1 MKKLLLLFL
10 LFSTIAGKV
19 FSQVVG
25 DFRSAASGV
34 WSTASTWQ
42 VWNGTTWNGTTNALL
57 CNSVIGSP
65 NITTTSTS
73 TLTVSMSVTGIGIP
87 PGALIISI
95 VSSTQFI
102 ISSPATSTQ
111 SSSNLSFSISISSS
125 NSVNIRNGHTITVSG
140 PGPYPCNDLVV
151 DAGGKLFTNGFTQ
164 IYISVSGSTITCN
177 GTIGN
182 GNIFDG
188 LSFNIVGSN
197 CRILG
202 TGTFDASRIRKN
214 DATNTT
220 TNLSIERDV
229 KLRFCGGRQT
239 QIYNNANGSAGS
251 QGTRFNVTVA
261 AGATLTCDSTVS
273 AYCLAT
279 GSSTTLN
286 VTCSTQ
292 AGNIN
297 VTTASTTGITAGM
310 MVSGAGIIPG
320 TTVSSVLTG
329 TQFVISQNALVTN
342 TSNNLTFGGNQIT
355 NTTAIT
361 SLYGTTFAVPGS
373 IVNCRVYG
381 NGIAPGAYV
390 VSVSGAGPTYN
401 LQLSLPNTGPVS
413 DTIKFVSDGNVAIDG
428 TTGIAIGASAG
439 SFTINGTMLVS
450 GFLYLTTNNG
460 STVADSSVTW
470 TVNNGG
476 LLKVGN
482 VLTSASGTAKHTFR
496 VAAGGKFEVFGL
508 PGFSTALNATN
519 NIYDIQAGSFT
530 EFPGKGNQNVPVI
543 LPFSGP
549 LPSSGYYGNLKIS
562 GYGTKSEIATTAYS
576 VFNNFE
582 ISNSSGAPKFNG
594 SVALFFNVGG
604 NWINYHD
611 SAYIEADNVNF
622 NRTGVSTITC
632 PSGEEFKTLRY
643 QKTDSSAVR
652 CLSDVKVKT
661 QLSWSNNGHFHLNG
675 NTLTLYNPVPTAIF
689 GATNTSRYI
698 LGETGNFNSKVRWN
712 IGTTTAYSR
721 FGIPFAK
728 GSGSANYTP
737 FAFTVGPNVQVDT
750 MTVSTYGTPAT
761 NLPWPTA
768 APYGVT
774 NLNSSTNLSPDN
786 RDATADR
793 FWYVGFTSPNV
804 TNDSIVLTY
813 ASPSELPSMVPFNNP
828 DSIRAQYW
836 DASSGSWA
844 LPVVGYDSLNVIN
857 AIIIPNPS
865 LNKVWS
871 LVSNLSPMGPLPLP
885 IELVDFKGKYV
896 NEQSVLSW
904 VTASEKN
911 NDYFILERSEDARD
925 FTQIGKIDG
934 AGNSNSFLN
943 YQFID
948 AKPIDQVAYYRL
960 KQVDFDGQF
969 SNSNVI
975 ALRNMKSF
983 GNQFL
988 HIYPQPASTD
998 VFIEQGLFVN
1008 GEAFSVEIFNNLGAL
1023 VQKELRT
1030 SDESGKLAI
1039 HFSNLEQGMYMLR
1052 ISDGIHQ
1059 LTKPLIIQQ

>member
-25 DFRSAASGV
+25 DYRSVASGG
-34 WSTASTWQ
+34 WATAATWETF
-42 VWNGTTWNGTTNALL
+42 NGTVWAAAI
-57 CNSVIGSP
+57 SA
-65 NITTTSTS
+65 
-73 TLTVSMSVTGIGIP
+73 
-87 PGALIISI
+87 PGAINNVRI
-95 VSSTQFI
+95 Q
-102 ISSPATSTQ
+102 
-111 SSSNLSFSISISSS
+111 
-125 NSVNIRNGHTITVSG
+125 NGHTITVSG
-140 PGPYPCNDLVV
+140 SGPYPCKNLEVEPS
-151 DAGGKLFTNGFTQ
+151 GKLFTNGFTQ
-164 IYISVSGSTITCN
+164 IYLSVSGDIICN

-182 GNIFDG
+182 GTIFDG
-188 LSFNIVGSN
+188 LSFNIVGAS
-197 CRILG
+197 CRIFG
-202 TGTFDASRIRKN
+202 SGTFNASRIRKN
-214 DATNTT
+214 DATNPI

-229 KLRFCGGRQT
+229 NLRFCGGRQT
-239 QIYNNANGSAGS
+239 QIYNNANGTAGS
-251 QGTRFNVTVA
+251 PGTRFNVTVA

-286 VTCSTQ
+286 VSCSTL
-292 AGNIN
+292 AGNVN
-297 VTTASTTGITAGM
+297 VTTSSTAGITAGM

-320 TTVSSVLTG
+320 TTVANVTNLTTFVL
-329 TQFVISQNALVTN
+329 SQNPLVTN
-342 TSNNLTFGGNQIT
+342 AANTLTFGGNQIS

-361 SLYGTTFAVPGS
+361 SLYGATFAVPGS
-373 IVNCRVYG
+373 IANCRVYG

-413 DTIKFVSDGNVAIDG
+413 DTIKFISDGNVAIDG
-428 TTGIAIGASAG
+428 TTGIALGASAG

-450 GFLYLTTNNG
+450 GFLYLTALNG

-482 VLTSASGTAKHTFR
+482 VITSASGAAKHTFR

-508 PGFSTALNATN
+508 PGFSTALVATN

-530 EFPGKGNQNVPVI
+530 EFSGKGNQNVPVI
-543 LPFSGP
+543 LSVP
-549 LPSSGYYGNLKIS
+549 PSSGYYGNLKIS
-562 GYGTKSEIATTAYS
+562 GFGTKSEIATTAYF

-582 ISNSSGAPKFNG
+582 ISNAAGAPKFNG
-594 SVALFFNVGG
+594 SVSTQFFVGG

-611 SAYIEADNVNF
+611 SAYIEADNVGF

-652 CLSDVKVKT
+652 FLSDVKVKT

-675 NTLTLYNPVPTAIF
+675 NTLTLYNPTPTAIF

-813 ASPSELPSMVPFNNP
+813 ASPSELPSVVPFNNP

-844 LPVVGYDSLNVIN
+844 LPVVGYDSVNVIN
-857 AIIIPNPS
+857 AIIVPNPS
-865 LNKVWS
+865 LNRVWS
-871 LVSNLSPMGPLPLP
+871 LVSNISPMGPLPLP
-885 IELVDFKGKYV
+885 IELVDFGGKYI
-896 NEQSVLSW
+896 NNQSVLSW
-904 VTASEKN
+904 VTASEKD
-911 NDYFILERSEDARD
+911 NDYFILERSEDARE

-948 AKPIDQVAYYRL
+948 IKPINKVAYYRL

-1008 GEAFSVEIFNNLGAL
+1008 GETFSVEIFNNLGAL
-1023 VQKELRT
+1023 VQKELST

-1052 ISDGIHQ
+1052 ISDGTHQ
-1059 LTKPLIIQQ
+1059 LTKPLLLQ

>member
-25 DFRSAASGV
+25 DYISASSGV
-34 WSTASTWQ
+34 WSTAATWQ
-42 VWNGTTWNGTTNALL
+42 TWNGTAW
-57 CNSVIGSP
+57 VVA
-65 NITTTSTS
+65 STA
-73 TLTVSMSVTGIGIP
+73 
-87 PGALIISI
+87 PGATNNVKI
-95 VSSTQFI
+95 Q
-102 ISSPATSTQ
+102 
-111 SSSNLSFSISISSS
+111 
-125 NSVNIRNGHTITVSG
+125 NGHTITVDASG
-140 PGPYPCNDLVV
+140 KPCADLVV
-151 DAGGKLFTNGFTQ
+151 DAGAKLFCNGFVNVYVNVYGDTLM
-164 IYISVSGSTITCN
+164 SN

-182 GNIFDG
+182 GATFDG
-188 LSFNIVGSN
+188 ISFNIYGTN

-202 TGTFDASRIRKN
+202 TTGTFDASRIRKN

-220 TNLSIERDV
+220 TNLIIERDV

-239 QIYNNANGSAGS
+239 QIYNNANSTGGST
-251 QGTRFNVTVA
+251 GTRFNVTVA
-261 AGATLTCDSTVS
+261 AGATLMLDSTVS
-273 AYCLAT
+273 AECQAI
-279 GSSTTLN
+279 GSSTTVNLTCGTISGN
-286 VTCSTQ
+286 V
-292 AGNIN
+292 N
-297 VTTASTTGITAGM
+297 VTTLATAGLSVGM

-320 TTVSSVLTG
+320 TTVAAVVSG
-329 TQFVISQNALVTN
+329 TQFTLSQNAVVTN
-342 TSNNLTFGGNQIT
+342 AANSLTFGGNQIT
-355 NTTAIT
+355 NTAAIV
-361 SLYGTTFAVPGS
+361 SYFGATFGVPGS
-373 IVNCRVYG
+373 LTNCRVYG
-381 NGIAPGAYV
+381 TGIAPGAYIV
-390 VSVSGAGPTYN
+390 GNPTLVSGAGATGIYN
-401 LQLSLPNTGPVS
+401 MQLSLPNTGPVS
-413 DTIKFVSDGNVAIDG
+413 GTIYFLSDGNAAVDG
-428 TTGIAIGASAG
+428 ITGTAPGASAG

-482 VLTSASGTAKHTFR
+482 VLTSVSGTAKHTFR

-508 PGFSTALNATN
+508 PGFSTALVATN

-530 EFPGKGNQNVPVI
+530 EFSGKGNQNVPVI
-543 LPFSGP
+543 LSVA
-549 LPSSGYYGNLKIS
+549 PSSGYYGNLKIS
-562 GYGTKSEIATTAYS
+562 GYGTKSEIATTAYN

-582 ISNSSGAPKFNG
+582 ITNLTGAPKFNG
-594 SVALFFNVGG
+594 SVSTQFFVGG

-611 SAYIEADNVNF
+611 SAFIEPDFVTF

-632 PSGEEFKTLRY
+632 PSGEVFSTLRY
-643 QKTDSSAVR
+643 SKTDSSAVR
-652 CLSDVKVKT
+652 FLSNIKVKT

-675 NTLTLYNPVPTAIF
+675 NTLSLFNPIGSAISINTTTAVT
-689 GATNTSRYI
+689 ARYI
-698 LGETGNFNSKVRWN
+698 LGETGDFNSKVRWN
-712 IGTTTAYSR
+712 IGTTNAYTR
-721 FGIPFAK
+721 YAIPFAK

-737 FAFTVGPNVQVDT
+737 FAFTVGSNVQVDT
-750 MTVSTYGTPAT
+750 MTVSTYSTPAT

-813 ASPSELPSMVPFNNP
+813 ASPSELPAAPFNNP
-828 DSIRAQYW
+828 DSIRGQYW
-836 DASSGSWA
+836 DAANGSWA
-844 LPVVGYDSLNVIN
+844 LPVVGYNVLNAVV
-857 AIIIPNPS
+857 IPNPS
-865 LNKVWS
+865 LNRVWS
-871 LVSNLSPMGPLPLP
+871 LVSNISPMGPLPLP
-885 IELVDFKGKYV
+885 IELVDFRGKYS
-896 NEQSVLSW
+896 NNQSVLSW
-904 VTASEKN
+904 VTASEKD
-911 NDYFILERSEDARD
+911 NDYFILERSENAHD

-948 AKPIDQVAYYRL
+948 VKPINQVAYYRL

-1008 GEAFSVEIFNNLGAL
+1008 GETFSVEIFNNLGAL
-1023 VQKELRT
+1023 VQKELYT

-1052 ISDGIHQ
+1052 ISDGAHQ
-1059 LTKPLIIQQ
+1059 LTKPLIIQ

>member
-19 FSQVVG
+19 FSQAVG
-25 DFRSAASGV
+25 DYRSASSGI
-34 WSTASTWQ
+34 WSTAATWQ
-42 VWNGTTWNGTTNALL
+42 TWNGTAW
-57 CNSVIGSP
+57 
-65 NITTTSTS
+65 ITASTA
-73 TLTVSMSVTGIGIP
+73 
-87 PGALIISI
+87 PGATNNVKI
-95 VSSTQFI
+95 Q
-102 ISSPATSTQ
+102 
-111 SSSNLSFSISISSS
+111 
-125 NSVNIRNGHTITVSG
+125 NGHTITVDASG
-140 PGPYPCNDLVV
+140 KPCADLVV
-151 DAGGKLFTNGFTQ
+151 DAGGKIFCNGFVNVYVNVYGDTLM
-164 IYISVSGSTITCN
+164 CN

-182 GNIFDG
+182 GATFDG
-188 LSFNIVGSN
+188 MSFNIYGSN

-202 TGTFDASRIRKN
+202 STGTFDASRIRKN

-220 TNLSIERDV
+220 SNLSIERDV
-229 KLRFCGGRQT
+229 RLRFCGGRQT
-239 QIYNNANGSAGS
+239 QIYNNANSTVGSTA
-251 QGTRFNVTVA
+251 TRFNVTVA
-261 AGATLTCDSTVS
+261 AGATLTLDSTVS
-273 AYCLAT
+273 AECQAS
-279 GSSTTLN
+279 GSSITVNLTCGTISGN
-286 VTCSTQ
+286 V
-292 AGNIN
+292 NI
-297 VTTASTTGITAGM
+297 TTGATAGISVGM

-320 TTVSSVLTG
+320 TTVASVVSG
-329 TQFVISQNALVTN
+329 TQFTLSQNAVVTN
-342 TSNNLTFGGNQIT
+342 TTNNLTFGGNQIT
-355 NTTAIT
+355 NTSVINSYFGAVF
-361 SLYGTTFAVPGS
+361 GVPGS
-373 IVNCRVYG
+373 IANCRVYG

-401 LQLSLPNTGPVS
+401 MQLSLPNVGPVS
-413 DTIKFVSDGNVAIDG
+413 GTIYFVSDGNAAVDG
-428 TTGIAIGASAG
+428 ITGSAAGSSAG

-460 STVADSSVTW
+460 SSVADSVTW

-482 VLTSASGTAKHTFR
+482 VITSASGTAKHTLR
-496 VAAGGKFEVFGL
+496 VGTGGKFEVFGL
-508 PGFSTALNATN
+508 PGFSTALVATN
-519 NIYDIQAGSFT
+519 NFYDIQVGSFT
-530 EFPGKGNQNVPVI
+530 EFSGKGNQNVPVI
-543 LPFSGP
+543 LSVA
-549 LPSSGYYGNLKIS
+549 PSSGYYGNLKIS
-562 GYGTKSEIATTAYS
+562 GFGTKSEIATAAYT

-582 ISNSSGAPKFNG
+582 ISNASGAPKFNG
-594 SVALFFNVGG
+594 SVSTQFFVGG

-611 SAYIEADNVNF
+611 SAFIENVNLPTVTF
-622 NRTGVSTITC
+622 NRTGVSTIFC
-632 PSGEEFKTLRY
+632 PSGEVFPVLKY
-643 QKTDSSAVR
+643 QKTDSSEVKF
-652 CLSDVKVKT
+652 LSDVTVRT
-661 QLSWSNNGHFHLNG
+661 QLSIASNGRVNLNG
-675 NTLTLYNPVPTAIF
+675 NTLNVLSPLNNGITTISPTTA
-689 GATNTSRYI
+689 RYI

-712 IGTTTAYSR
+712 IGTTNTYTRYA
-721 FGIPFAK
+721 IPFAK
-728 GSGSANYTP
+728 GSGSANFTP
-737 FAFTVGPNVQVDT
+737 FAFTVDANVQVDT

-774 NLNSSTNLSPDN
+774 NLNSATNLSPDN

-844 LPVVGYDSLNVIN
+844 LPVVGYDSVNVIN

-865 LNKVWS
+865 LNRVWS

-911 NDYFILERSEDARD
+911 NDYFILERSEDARE
-925 FTQIGKIDG
+925 FTQMGKIDG

-948 AKPIDQVAYYRL
+948 IKPINQVAYYRL

-975 ALRNMKSF
+975 ALRNIKSF
-983 GNQFL
+983 GNQYL

-998 VFIEQGLFVN
+998 VFIEQGFFVN
-1008 GEAFSVEIFNNLGAL
+1008 GETFSVEIFNNLGSL
-1023 VQKELRT
+1023 VQKELHT

-1039 HFSNLEQGMYMLR
+1039 HFANLEQGMYLLR
-1052 ISDGIHQ
+1052 ITDGIHQ
-1059 LTKPLIIQQ
+1059 LTKPLILQ

>member
-1 MKKLLLLFL
+1 MKKLLLLLL
-10 LFSTIAGKV
+10 LFSTIVGKV

-320 TTVSSVLTG
+320 TTVSSVVTG
-329 TQFVISQNALVTN
+329 TQFVLSQNALVTN

-530 EFPGKGNQNVPVI
+530 EFSGKGNQNVPVI

-737 FAFTVGPNVQVDT
+737 FAFAVDSGVQVDT
-750 MTVSTYGTPAT
+750 MTISTYGTPAT

-768 APYGVT
+768 SPYNVT
-774 NLNSSTNLSPDN
+774 NLNSYNNLLNPDN
-786 RDATADR
+786 SAATVDR
-793 FWYVGFTSPNV
+793 FWYVGFS
-804 TNDSIVLTY
+804 
-813 ASPSELPSMVPFNNP
+813 
-828 DSIRAQYW
+828 
-836 DASSGSWA
+836 
-844 LPVVGYDSLNVIN
+844 SLNVIN
-857 AIIIPNPS
+857 DTIALSYASNEIPLSPYNDPTLLKAQYWNPNAGASGSWTLPS
-865 LNKVWS
+865 LGYYGTLFNVSGVVVPSPLLNNVWALAS
-871 LVSNLSPMGPLPLP
+871 SSSPLP
-885 IELVDFKGKYV
+885 IELLDFRGKYI
-896 NEQSVLSW
+896 NNQSVLSW
-904 VTASEKN
+904 VTASEKD
-911 NDYFILERSEDARD
+911 NDYFILERSENARD

-948 AKPIDQVAYYRL
+948 VKPIDQVAYYRL
-960 KQVDFDGQF
+960 KQVDFDGQY
-969 SNSNVI
+969 SYSQVI
-975 ALRNMKSF
+975 ALRNNQKLNAELKAYPNPSN
-983 GNQFL
+983 GNFLITNIPFDEGDDFVCQVYNLQGELMRKDL
-988 HIYPQPASTD
+988 HISDASGNLLLQLNELKSGVYWIRLT
-998 VFIEQGLFVN
+998 N
-1008 GEAFSVEIFNNLGAL
+1008 GYTTVSARVILN
-1023 VQKELRT
+1023 K
-1030 SDESGKLAI
+1030 
-1039 HFSNLEQGMYMLR
+1039 
-1052 ISDGIHQ
+1052 
-1059 LTKPLIIQQ
+1059 

>member
-1 MKKLLLLFL
+1 MKKLLLLLL

-19 FSQVVG
+19 FSQAVG
-25 DFRSAASGV
+25 DYRSVASGG
-34 WSTASTWQ
+34 WSTAATWQ
-42 VWNGTTWNGTTNALL
+42 TWNGTTWVG
-57 CNSVIGSP
+57 
-65 NITTTSTS
+65 
-73 TLTVSMSVTGIGIP
+73 
-87 PGALIISI
+87 
-95 VSSTQFI
+95 
-102 ISSPATSTQ
+102 ATSVPNA
-111 SSSNLSFSISISSS
+111 SNNVKILS
-125 NSVNIRNGHTITVSG
+125 GHTITVSTSG
-140 PGPYPCNDLVV
+140 VPCADLVV
-151 DAGGKLFTNGFTQ
+151 DAGGKLFCNGFVNVYVNVNGDTLM
-164 IYISVSGSTITCN
+164 CN

-182 GNIFDG
+182 GATFDG
-188 LSFNIVGSN
+188 ISFNIIGAN

-202 TGTFDASRIRKN
+202 SSGSFDASRIRKN

-239 QIYNNANGSAGS
+239 QIYNNANSPTPTAATTS
-251 QGTRFNVTVA
+251 TRFNVTVA
-261 AGATLTCDSTVS
+261 AGATLMLDSTVS
-273 AYCLAT
+273 AECQAT
-279 GSSTTLN
+279 GSSTTVNLTCGTISGNLN
-286 VTCSTQ
+286 VTTL
-292 AGNIN
+292 A
-297 VTTASTTGITAGM
+297 TAGITAGM

-320 TTVSSVLTG
+320 TTVASVISG
-329 TQFVISQNALVTN
+329 TQFSLSQNAVVTN
-342 TSNNLTFGGNQIT
+342 SANTLTFGGNQIT
-355 NTTAIT
+355 NTAAIV
-361 SLYGTTFAVPGS
+361 SYFGATFGVPGS
-373 IVNCRVYG
+373 LTNCRVYG
-381 NGIAPGAYV
+381 TGIAPGAYIV
-390 VSVSGAGPTYN
+390 GIPTLVSGAGATGIYN
-401 LQLSLPNTGPVS
+401 MQLSLPNTGPVS
-413 DTIKFVSDGNVAIDG
+413 GTIYFLSDGNAAIDG
-428 TTGIAIGASAG
+428 ITGNAGAISGASAG

-460 STVADSSVTW
+460 STVADSSVSW

-508 PGFSTALNATN
+508 PGFSTALVATN

-530 EFPGKGNQNVPVI
+530 EFSGKGNQNVPVI
-543 LPFSGP
+543 LPNTVP

-562 GYGTKSEIATTAYS
+562 GYGTKSEIVTSAYN

-582 ISNSSGAPKFNG
+582 ISNATGAPKFNG
-594 SVALFFNVGG
+594 SVAPQFFVGG

-611 SAYIEADNVNF
+611 SAFIEPDFVNF

-652 CLSDVKVKT
+652 FLSDVKVKT
-661 QLSWSNNGHFHLNG
+661 QLSWSNNGNFHLNG
-675 NTLTLYNPVPTAIF
+675 NTLTLYNPTPTAIS

-728 GSGSANYTP
+728 GSGSANFTP

-768 APYGVT
+768 APYGVS

-813 ASPSELPSMVPFNNP
+813 ASPSELPAAPFNNP

-844 LPVVGYDSLNVIN
+844 LPVVGYDSVNVIN
-857 AIIIPNPS
+857 AIIVPNPS
-865 LNKVWS
+865 LNRVWS
-871 LVSNLSPMGPLPLP
+871 LVNNISPMGPLPLP
-885 IELVDFKGKYV
+885 IELVDFRGKYI
-896 NEQSVLSW
+896 NNQSVLSW
-904 VTASEKN
+904 VTASEKD
-911 NDYFILERSEDARD
+911 NDYFILERSEDARE

-948 AKPIDQVAYYRL
+948 IKPINKVAYYRL

-975 ALRNMKSF
+975 ALRDVKSL

-988 HIYPQPASTD
+988 NLYPQPASTD
-998 VFIEQGLFVN
+998 VYVEQGLFIN
-1008 GEAFSVEIFNNLGAL
+1008 GETFSVEIFNNLGAL
-1023 VQKELRT
+1023 VQKDLHT
-1030 SDESGKLAI
+1030 SDESGKLVV
-1039 HFSNLEQGMYMLR
+1039 HLSNLEQGMYMLR
-1052 ISDGIHQ
+1052 ISNGIHQ